1 MTVVSDIGNLF
12 CEQVED
18 GDTSAGSKIP
28 EHVERPRESQK
39 KKKRGRNVCAYNE
52 ADFWEVVMMDKQDS

>member
-39 KKKRGRNVCAYNE
+39 KKKKRKECVPITRLTFE
-52 ADFWEVVMMDKQDS
+52 RW